1 MDGQAQAPESNSR
14 ADLADFLSDYPA
26 TESEAQP
33 PAEESTL
40 EDNDLE
46 AKPQTDEAEE
56 IEEESDG
63 EQPEEEA
70 EPEAKPTTEEIEVTI
85 KGEDGSD
92 TKLKVTKDE
101 LVKGYQ
107 RQADYT
113 RKTQGLVERENQA
126 VQVFQQKHSELRD
139 NYLQRAEFATQA
151 IAQLAGFR
159 SDAEMAQLA
168 AQDPATWVQENQR
181 QNQIRQILGT
191 LEQQTQAERR
201 QAAQQAEQFQE
212 SQLKTIKER
221 SWAELQKDGMDKP
234 KLQKTYESVIKHY
247 GYEPKDFSNVTD
259 YRLVR
264 MMADATAYRE
274 LKSKAP
280 AVTQQAKAAPRMPNQ
295 QTTSANVRAS
305 QEVNKRFSS
314 GKATRRDLA
323 SFLSTL

>member
-1 MDGQAQAPESNSR
+1 MDGQAQAPESSLES
-14 ADLADFLSDYPA
+14 LADFLGDTPEEESQEGELA
-26 TESEAQP
+26 TS
-33 PAEESTL
+33 EEST
-40 EDNDLE
+40 DNGDDSTE
-46 AKPQTDEAEE
+46 EPQTDEVEETEEDAEADTDE
-56 IEEESDG
+56 LK
-63 EQPEEEA
+63 
-70 EPEAKPTTEEIEVTI
+70 AKPTNEEIEVTI

-101 LVKGYQ
+101 LIKGYQ
-107 RQADYT
+107 RQSDYT

-234 KLQKTYESVIKHY
+234 KLQKTYESVMKHY
-247 GYEPKDFSNVTD
+247 GYEPRDFSGVTD

-280 AVTQQAKAAPRMPNQ
+280 AVTQQAKAAPRMPNK
-295 QTTSANVRAS
+295 QTQAANVKPEIERKFSNGRAKLS
-305 QEVNKRFSS
+305 
-314 GKATRRDLA
+314 DLVH
-323 SFLSTL
+323 FLD

>member
-1 MDGQAQAPESNSR
+1 MDGQAQAPDTSLES
-14 ADLADFLSDYPA
+14 LADFLGDTPEEESQEGESA
-26 TESEAQP
+26 TS
-33 PAEESTL
+33 EESTDTGDDST
-40 EDNDLE
+40 EE
-46 AKPQTDEAEE
+46 PQTDEVDET
-56 IEEESDG
+56 
-63 EQPEEEA
+63 EEEA
-70 EPEAKPTTEEIEVTI
+70 EAETEEPEAKAKPEEIEVTI
-85 KGEDGSD
+85 KGDDGSD

-101 LVKGYQ
+101 LIKGYQ

-113 RKTQGLVERENQA
+113 RKTQGLVERESQA

-191 LEQQTQAERR
+191 LEQQTQAERQ
-201 QAAQQAEQFQE
+201 QAAQQAAQYQE
-212 SQLKTIKER
+212 SQLRIVKER

-234 KLQKTYESVIKHY
+234 KLQKTYESVMKNY
-247 GYEPKDFSNVTD
+247 GYEPKDFATVTD

-264 MMADATAYRE
+264 MMADAVAYRE

-280 AVTQQAKAAPRMPNQ
+280 AVTQQAKAAPKVISKT
-295 QTTSANVRAS
+295 QTSERLRPEQERKFATGRAKLS
-305 QEVNKRFSS
+305 
-314 GKATRRDLA
+314 DLA
-323 SFLSTL
+323 AYLS